1 MTSDRHLLI
10 LRRCVALAAG
20 ALLLSTAPPARA
32 QGIGLEQLRQVVD
45 WGREAYV
52 LTEVLEF
59 APELDARPA
68 RYDLL
73 VWAGGAANRVWF
85 KADGE
90 HATRGGGGEAELQL
104 LYGRLVTPFWDA
116 QIGLRFDV
124 GYGGGD
130 AQTRTHLA
138 LGLQGLAPGWFELEP
153 TLLVSQ
159 HGDVSANLTAS
170 YDLLFTQRLVLQPRL
185 ETRVAVQDVPEF
197 GIGSGFNDLELAVRT
212 RYELRREFAPY
223 VGVLWSQRFGE
234 ATDLSRA
241 RSEPVRELSWVAG
254 FRLWR

>member
-1 MTSDRHLLI
+1 MIADRRR
-10 LRRCVALAAG
+10 LRGCVVLTAG
-20 ALLLSTAPPARA
+20 VLLLATATRADA
-32 QGIGLEQLRQVVD
+32 QGIGLEQLRRVVD
-45 WGREAYV
+45 WGREVYV
-52 LTEVLEF
+52 LSEVLEL
-59 APELDARPA
+59 APDLDARPA

-73 VWAGGAANRVWF
+73 AWAGGAVNRGWF

-90 HATRGGGGEAELQL
+90 HATRGEGGEAELQL

-124 GYGGGD
+124 AYGSD
-130 AQTRTHLA
+130 DRRTRTHLA

-185 ETRVAVQDVPEF
+185 EARAAIQDVPEF
-197 GIGSGFNDLELAVRT
+197 GVGPGFNDIELALRA

-223 VGVLWSQRFGE
+223 VGVLWSRRFGE
-234 ATDLSRA
+234 AADYARA
-241 RSEPVRELSWVAG
+241 GGEPARQLSWVAG
-254 FRLWR
+254 LRLWR